1 VIKPPTRIPTAKE
14 NEVFVR
20 FGNWFAGSISVV
32 TKDYCTG
39 NRCIVDVIRC
49 DEEFVL
55 RRDAVRSQVIGA
67 LEAQEISIGTYGTV
81 ALARI
86 IHEGVSGA
94 EFRVKSVCDL
104 VVGLVGEPDCGL
116 SSAE

>member
-1 VIKPPTRIPTAKE
+1 M
-14 NEVFVR
+14 R

-81 ALARI
+81 ALAELNCAANI
-86 IHEGVSGA
+86 LLNSAAYAGDYSASVGA
-94 EFRVKSVCDL
+94 NQSHVPRMRHDHFMSQL
-104 VVGLVGEPDCGL
+104 
-116 SSAE
+116 AQ